1 MGTWLGVFRRA
12 DEIQDDRGRLVPV
25 PGEIARRLEDD
36 AELKLIEQ
44 IDAKRPKRKAIG
56 ARFETLMLILIVAC
70 AMLLTSVLQRAGLS
84 GFVSNVGGWVG
95 AFGLLATLSWPYAQM
110 ERRKEAASLVW
121 FRRCGV
127 CSSSLRGLEVQEDG
141 CVVCPECS
149 AAWRAGRFGSDF
161 VVDRLK
167 KIALDENVRRRY
179 ADVFGSIRT
188 IHDVDGSAVLLTPPG
203 LVDLSDEERAAVSEA
218 DRKVLD
224 QVMAGKFERG
234 ALILGLLLLI
244 AGLLALAVFMTRTA
258 PALYSLQSLQ
268 SLVIFAIALL
278 GMWFFGRVI
287 VRVARG
293 PIIANRAQYVAA
305 HLQIGRCP
313 SCAAS
318 LREVAVNDDGVSWTC
333 RRCESRWTPG
343 WTGDE
348 PK

>member
-1 MGTWLGVFRRA
+1 MGTWLEAFRRA
-12 DEIQDDRGRLVPV
+12 DEIQDDRGRLVRV
-25 PGEIARRLEDD
+25 PGEISHGEEDD
-36 AELKLIEQ
+36 AELKLISQ

-56 ARFETLMLILIVAC
+56 ARFETLMLVLILAC

-84 GFVSNVGGWVG
+84 GFVSNVGGWAG
-95 AFGLLATLSWPYAQM
+95 AFGLLAILSWPYAQM
-110 ERRKEAASLVW
+110 ARRKEAASLLW

-127 CSSSLRGLEVQEDG
+127 CSSSLRGLVVQEDG

-149 AAWRAGRFGSDF
+149 AAWRAGRFGSEVF
-161 VVDRLK
+161 LDRLK
-167 KIALDENVRRRY
+167 KIALDENLRRRY
-179 ADVFGSIRT
+179 EDVFGNIRT

-224 QVMAGKFERG
+224 QVMAGAFERG
-234 ALILGLLLLI
+234 AVILGLLLLI
-244 AGLLALAVFMTRTA
+244 AGLLALAVLTTRTV
-258 PALYSLQSLQ
+258 PTMFSLQGLQSLAF
-268 SLVIFAIALL
+268 IAIALV
-278 GMWFFGRVI
+278 GVWFFGRVI

-318 LREVAVNDDGVSWTC
+318 LRGVAVNDDGNSWTC
-333 RRCESRWTPG
+333 RKCESRWTPG

>member
-1 MGTWLGVFRRA
+1 METWLEVIGR
-12 DEIQDDRGRLVPV
+12 EQQIQDDRGRLIAV
-25 PGEIARRLEDD
+25 PGEMARGLEDD

-44 IDAKRPKRKAIG
+44 IDAKRPRQKSSGERYG
-56 ARFETLMLILIVAC
+56 MFMLLLILVC
-70 AMLLTSVLQRAGLS
+70 AALLSRVLEQMGLG
-84 GFVSNVGGWVG
+84 GFLSYVGGWVG
-95 AFGLLATLSWPYAQM
+95 ALGLLVFLHWPYAQM
-110 ERRKEAASLVW
+110 ERRKEAAGLLW

-127 CSSSLRGLEVQEDG
+127 CSSSLRGLEVQQDG

-149 AAWRAGRFGSDF
+149 AAWRAGRFGSEVF
-161 VVDRLK
+161 LDRLK

-234 ALILGLLLLI
+234 AVILGLLLLI
-244 AGLLALAVFMTRTA
+244 AGLLALAVFMTRTV
-258 PALYSLQSLQ
+258 PALYSLQGLQ
-268 SLVIFAIALL
+268 SLAFFGIALL
-278 GMWFFGRVI
+278 GMWFFARVI